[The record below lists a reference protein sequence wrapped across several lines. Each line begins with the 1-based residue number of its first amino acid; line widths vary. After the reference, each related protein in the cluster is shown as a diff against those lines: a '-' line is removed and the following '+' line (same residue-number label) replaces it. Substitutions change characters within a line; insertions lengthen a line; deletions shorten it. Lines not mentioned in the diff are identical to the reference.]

1 MKAFPRQS
9 PDNRVIVQ
17 YNKDTS
23 FIGQA
28 WDIVLKIR
36 VSMKD
41 HRREQARLSKL
52 DERMKNI
59 EDVITRFENQ
69 DIQAPPKI
77 TSYVPSMLS
86 QELVTKAH
94 YGKPHKTQG
103 LTQPGILEGS
113 CFPKSTLQISDA
125 IVHQVFIDN
134 ESEGNMLF
142 GGMAERM
149 GVLHKVNF
157 RRASIQT
164 FDGTPL
170 YTIGTIK
177 LMVQAKPSEHLMN
190 FHVMDCPSPNNTILS
205 REWLHRMGKIPL
217 ANSPFP
223 AI

>member
-1 MKAFPRQS
+1 MHE
-9 PDNRVIVQ
+9 
-17 YNKDTS
+17 
-23 FIGQA
+23 GHQA
-28 WDIVLKIR
+28 KIPTI
-36 VSMKD
+36 S
-41 HRREQARLSKL
+41 
-52 DERMKNI
+52 
-59 EDVITRFENQ
+59 ITR
-69 DIQAPPKI
+69 PK
-77 TSYVPSMLS
+77 T
-86 QELVTKAH
+86 AH
-94 YGKPHKTQG
+94 
-103 LTQPGILEGS
+103 
-113 CFPKSTLQISDA
+113 FPFNHAFVVKLQISDA

-170 YTIGTIK
+170 YTIGRIK